1 MNFIALETGIGK
13 RMTDKKA
20 DAPAVH
26 CSLGLPG
33 QIDAFEFARRGRT
46 QAGVFSVHR
55 LQRLLDGLAD
65 QPSVELVALDDAPE
79 APGLVRYVLVGQLNA
94 SGRPQLVLQ
103 VQAKLLLECQR
114 CLGPMVLSIDRQTA
128 FDLVRH
134 EADLGDESFDE
145 DSIDEPEKLVGSRQF
160 DVLDLI
166 EDELI
171 LEVPYVPR
179 HEQCTDMAET
189 ESDDSEDD
197 VGEARPSPFA
207 VLEQLKSKR

>member
-1 MNFIALETGIGK
+1 MALD
-13 RMTDKKA
+13 MTTL
-20 DAPAVH
+20 H

-33 QIDAFEFARRGRT
+33 QIDAFEFARRGRV

-65 QPSVELVALDDAPE
+65 QPSVELVELNDAPE
-79 APGLVRYVLVGQLNA
+79 EPGLVRYVLVGQLND
-94 SGRPQLVLQ
+94 SGRPQLVLR

-114 CLGPMVLSIDRQTA
+114 CLAPMVLSIDRQTA

-134 EADLGDESFDE
+134 EADLGEDSFDE
-145 DSIDEPEKLVGSRQF
+145 DSLDEPEKLVGSRQF
-160 DVLDLI
+160 DVLELI

-179 HEQCTDMAET
+179 HEQCTDMASS
-189 ESDDSEDD
+189 ESDDSEEG

-207 VLEQLKSKR
+207 VLAQLKQSVKLTF

>member
-1 MNFIALETGIGK
+1 MADSMGNG
-13 RMTDKKA
+13 MTDIKVGVTA
-20 DAPAVH
+20 LH

-33 QIDAFEFARRGRT
+33 QIDAFEFARRGRV

-65 QPSVELVALDDAPE
+65 QPSVELVELNEAPGE
-79 APGLVRYVLVGQLNA
+79 PGLVRYVLVGQLNA

-103 VQAKLLLECQR
+103 VQAKLILECQR
-114 CLGPMVLSIDRQTA
+114 CLGPMILSIDRQTA
-128 FDLVRH
+128 FDLVRS
-134 EADLGDESFDE
+134 EADLGEESFDE
-145 DSIDEPEKLVGSRQF
+145 DSLDEPEKLVGSRQF

-179 HEQCTDMAET
+179 HEQCADMTET
-189 ESDDSEDD
+189 VSDDTEEDQ
-197 VGEARPSPFA
+197 GEARPSPFA
-207 VLEQLKSKR
+207 VLEQLKTKR

>member
-1 MNFIALETGIGK
+1 
-13 RMTDKKA
+13 MTDAKA
-20 DAPAVH
+20 GASTVH
-26 CSLGLPG
+26 FSLGLPG
-33 QIDAFEFARRGRT
+33 QIDAFEFARRGRS

-65 QPSVELVALDDAPE
+65 QPVVELVALNEPPAE
-79 APGLVRYVLVGQLNA
+79 PGLVRYVLVGQLNA

-114 CLGPMVLSIDRQTA
+114 CLGPMVLSVDRQSA
-128 FDLVRH
+128 FDLVRS
-134 EADLGDESFDE
+134 EADLGEESFDE
-145 DSIDEPEKLVGSRQF
+145 DSLDEPEKLVGSRQF

-179 HEQCTDMAET
+179 HEHCTDRAET
-189 ESDDSEDD
+189 VSDDAVEDET
-197 VGEARPSPFA
+197 EARPSPFA
-207 VLEQLKSKR
+207 VLEQLKTKR

>member
-1 MNFIALETGIGK
+1 
-13 RMTDKKA
+13 MTDIKT
-20 DAPAVH
+20 DAASVH

-55 LQRLLDGLAD
+55 LQRLLEGLAD
-65 QPSVELVALDDAPE
+65 QPSVELVALSDAPAE
-79 APGLVRYVLVGQLNA
+79 PGLVRYVLIGQLNA

-103 VQAKLLLECQR
+103 VQARLLLECQR

-128 FDLVRH
+128 FDLVRS
-134 EADLGDESFDE
+134 EADLGDDSFDE
-145 DSIDEPEKLVGSRQF
+145 DSLDEPEKLVGSRQF
-160 DVLDLI
+160 DVLGLI

-179 HEQCTDMAET
+179 HEQCPDMAET
-189 ESDDSEDD
+189 ESDDTEEDK
-197 VGEARPSPFA
+197 GEARPSPFA
-207 VLEQLKSKR
+207 VLEQLKTKR

>member
-1 MNFIALETGIGK
+1 
-13 RMTDKKA
+13 MTDA
-20 DAPAVH
+20 DANAMTDATAMTDPTAGGH

-33 QIDAFEFARRGRT
+33 QIDAFEFARRGRS

-65 QPSVELVALDDAPE
+65 QPSVELVALNHAPE
-79 APGLVRYVLVGQLNA
+79 EPGLVRYVLVGQLNA

-128 FDLVRH
+128 FDLVRS
-134 EADLGDESFDE
+134 EADLGEESFDE
-145 DSIDEPEKLVGSRQF
+145 DSLDEPEKLVGSRQF

-179 HEQCTDMAET
+179 HEQCTDMVEK
-189 ESDDSEDD
+189 ESADSLEDE
-197 VGEARPSPFA
+197 GEARPSPFA
-207 VLEQLKSKR
+207 VLEQLKTKR